1 MSRWSSKYPRS
12 TNSDSESVIVTLVI
26 MDSDDP
32 AGGDAVVGLGSRRL
46 FVSPQEAAN
55 LIGSSRGYVYSLLN
69 KGHLKSLKLEGRRMI
84 PTSEIDR
91 LTEMA
96 QFDHAQQPE

>member
-1 MSRWSSKYPRS
+1 
-12 TNSDSESVIVTLVI
+12 

-32 AGGDAVVGLGSRRL
+32 TGSDPVVGLGSRRL
-46 FVSPQEAAN
+46 FVSPQEAAD

-84 PTSEIDR
+84 PTPEIDR
-91 LTEMA
+91 LTRLAE
-96 QFDHAQQPE
+96 FGHDQQPG